1 MSYRFRFAKAKKD
14 NVLFVRDMTYAELV
28 DFYKKNKPDMY
39 NDYEDEEEFEPYH
52 MFEQEEIYD
61 FAQLPF
67 LNELMK
73 TAEKLFT
80 KSETDAMFEHYNMY
94 LCSKETFL
102 TAIELMRKMIAENFK
117 EMLSLPYE
125 QLQMK
130 VHNKMEEWQLMTEVL
145 GVENEEKYNNMNE
158 IHKPYNLKEDSR
170 VIVQSW
176 LYEYSIFELVRLYK
190 EFDWE
195 NDVLLFYGW

>member
-14 NVLFVRDMTYAELV
+14 NVLSVRDMTYAELV

-39 NDYEDEEEFEPYH
+39 NNYEDEEEFEPYH

-67 LNELMK
+67 LSELTK

-94 LCSKETFL
+94 LCSRETFL

-145 GVENEEKYNNMNE
+145 GLENEEKYNNMNE
-158 IHKPYNLKEDSR
+158 VHKPYNLKEDSK

>member
-1 MSYRFRFAKAKKD
+1 MSYRFRFAKAKKE
-14 NVLFVRDMTYAELV
+14 NVLPVRNMSYAELV
-28 DFYKKNKPDMY
+28 DFYKKNKPEMY
-39 NDYEDEEEFEPYH
+39 NDYEDEEDFEPYE
-52 MFEQEEIYD
+52 MFEQTEIYD

-67 LNELMK
+67 ISELLK

-80 KSETDAMFEHYNMY
+80 NQETDNMFEHYNLH

-102 TAIELMRKMIAENFK
+102 IAIELMRKMIVDNFK
-117 EMLSLPYE
+117 EMLELPYE

-130 VHNKMEEWQLMTEVL
+130 VRNKMEEWQLMSEVL
-145 GVENEEKYNNMNE
+145 NLGEDEKYDNINE
-158 IHKPYNLKEDSR
+158 VHKPYNLKMDSD

-190 EFDWE
+190 AFDWE
-195 NDVLLFYGW
+195 NEVLLFYGW

>member
-1 MSYRFRFAKAKKD
+1 MSYRFRFAKAKKE
-14 NVLFVRDMTYAELV
+14 NVLCVRDMNYTELV
-28 DFYKKNKPDMY
+28 DFYKKNKPEMY
-39 NDYEDEEEFEPYH
+39 NDYEDEEDFEPYE
-52 MFEQEEIYD
+52 MFEQIEIYD

-67 LNELMK
+67 INELLTTM
-73 TAEKLFT
+73 EKLFT
-80 KSETDAMFEHYNMY
+80 NQETDDMFKHYNMH

-102 TAIELMRKMIAENFK
+102 TAIELMRKMIVNNFK
-117 EMLSLPYE
+117 EMLELPYE

-130 VHNKMEEWQLMTEVL
+130 VRNKMEEWQLMSEVL
-145 GVENEEKYNNMNE
+145 NLGEGEKYNNMNE
-158 IHKPYNLKEDSR
+158 VHKPYNLKTDSD

-190 EFDWE
+190 AFDWE